1 MRFAIAPVAVGLHAL
16 ARPVGEPRALQG
28 VAKRRAVIAVPGLV
42 DILLAQ
48 KADEGSAADERA
60 EMALLVAPG
69 RDVDAHVAHI
79 RILTERPRRLEPVD
93 DAERTIEPAGMVLA
107 FDMRA
112 GEKMRTA
119 RAAVAD
125 HGADA
130 VDARVQ
136 PGLFEPVAKPMARLD
151 VLRREGRAMH
161 AGLVSAEGRQRAEVA
176 KDAVGID
183 GRHHALGCHSGGA
196 KRRTRNPR
204 GSATC
209 GACEWVP
216 GSRFTSPGTPDIA
229 VAGKHRRRDH
239 ATSAARTASTRISS
253 VNRALRAEKSGDVF
267 MV

>member
-1 MRFAIAPVAVGLHAL
+1 
-16 ARPVGEPRALQG
+16 
-28 VAKRRAVIAVPGLV
+28 
-42 DILLAQ
+42 
-48 KADEGSAADERA
+48 
-60 EMALLVAPG
+60 MALLVAPG

-79 RILTERPRRLEPVD
+79 RILAERARRLEPVD
-93 DAERTIEPAGMVLA
+93 DAERAIEPAGMVLA

-119 RAAVAD
+119 CAAVAD

-136 PGLFEPVAKPMARLD
+136 PGLVEPVAKPMARLD

-183 GRHHALGCHSGGA
+183 GRHHATRLSFRGGA

-204 GSATC
+204 GRRYAWC
-209 GACEWVP
+209 LRV
-216 GSRFTSPGTPDIA
+216 GSGLSLREPRNDGYRRCRQ
-229 VAGKHRRRDH
+229 HRRRDH

-253 VNRALRAEKSGDVF
+253 VKRALRAEKSGDVF

>member
-1 MRFAIAPVAVGLHAL
+1 
-16 ARPVGEPRALQG
+16 
-28 VAKRRAVIAVPGLV
+28 
-42 DILLAQ
+42 
-48 KADEGSAADERA
+48 
-60 EMALLVAPG
+60 MALLVAPG

-79 RILTERPRRLEPVD
+79 RILAERARRLEPVD
-93 DAERTIEPAGMVLA
+93 DAERAIEPAGMVLA

-119 RAAVAD
+119 CAAVAD

-136 PGLFEPVAKPMARLD
+136 PGLVEPVAKPMARLD

-183 GRHHALGCHSGGA
+183 GRHHATRLSFRAARSVEPGTHEAGA
-196 KRRTRNPR
+196 TR
-204 GSATC
+204 

-216 GSRFTSPGTPDIA
+216 GSRFASPGMTDIA
-229 VAGKHRRRDH
+229 VAGNIGGAITQPPPRERPRRGSPR
-239 ATSAARTASTRISS
+239 SS
-253 VNRALRAEKSGDVF
+253 EP
-267 MV
+267 